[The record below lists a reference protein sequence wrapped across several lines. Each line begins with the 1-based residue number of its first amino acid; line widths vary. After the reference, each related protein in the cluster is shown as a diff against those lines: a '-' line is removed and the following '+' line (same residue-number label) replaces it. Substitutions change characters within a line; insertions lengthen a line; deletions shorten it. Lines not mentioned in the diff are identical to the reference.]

1 MRDRV
6 EAEKVA
12 DSNKQIDE
20 LRRRLR
26 QLEDEKDLITSQRNH
41 LVTLNEGANLQSSP
55 LNLKEYVTERNMK
68 LISVRPRRSLDS
80 LTDDKL
86 YARSVKHDEEVPCR
100 DVVGQNTSL
109 PLHFHGKTSLDKLEP
124 NSVSHDVEV
133 KKEVGLDYGMR
144 NTRIVTK
151 RNLGL
156 EPNENPPD
164 HSYEQIA
171 INSSLPMLR
180 EDLSEDFVEKDLP
193 LSAISK
199 ESETNKLYPTTVSP
213 TSDRR
218 RLVQGM
224 KEQQWKPDRNA
235 VRSRRGED

>member
-41 LVTLNEGANLQSSP
+41 LVALNEGANVQSSP
-55 LNLKEYVTERNMK
+55 LNLKEYVTERNTK

-80 LTDDKL
+80 LIDDKL

-100 DVVGQNTSL
+100 DVVSQNTSL